1 MALEDKKLKMDLL
14 KAEAAKAELEFKIE
28 ERLIEIQ
35 RIKDHIALQEK
46 RIEEVKAEI
55 TAREEQQ

>member
-1 MALEDKKLKMDLL
+1 MSLEDKKLKMDLL

-28 ERLIEIQ
+28 ERLVEIQ

-46 RIEEVKAEI
+46 RIEEVRAEMA
-55 TAREEQQ
+55 AREDQ